1 MLSNRAALRQRRTK
15 DAALDWTPEFT
26 FAERLK
32 MTAIPPGLRI
42 RQIYGREMRRG
53 EREIRLIPFLARAD
67 RISID
72 VGANK
77 GVYSYALLRRSV
89 EVWAFEA
96 NPKMFTMLER
106 WARPA
111 GVRLFREALDDSD
124 GEASLMIPRG
134 SGGYSNQGASLAASR
149 VSGRDYATVT
159 VPVRRLDTLDPPP
172 VGFIKIDVEGHEQ
185 AVLAGAAGV
194 LERDRPTLLVEIEQA
209 HVGRPIEEM
218 IAEVE
223 AYGYRAFAMA
233 RDTLT
238 PLDRI
243 DLDAHHGNAQS
254 REDYVFNFI
263 FFPA

>member
-1 MLSNRAALRQRRTK
+1 M
-15 DAALDWTPEFT
+15 DWTPEFT

-42 RQIYGREMRRG
+42 RQLHGREVRRG
-53 EREIRLIPFLARAD
+53 EREIRLIPFLARPD

-77 GVYSYALLRRSV
+77 GVYSYALLRRSAQ
-89 EVWAFEA
+89 VWAFEA

-111 GVRLFREALDDSD
+111 GVTVFRDALGDSD
-124 GEASLMIPRG
+124 GEARLMIPRG
-134 SGGYSNQGASLAASR
+134 SGGFSNQGASLAAAR
-149 VSGRDYATVT
+149 VEGRDFATVT

-172 VGFIKIDVEGHEQ
+172 VGFIKIDVEGHEH

-194 LERDRPTLLVEIEQA
+194 LARDRPTLLVEIEQVHA
-209 HVGRPIEEM
+209 GRPIAEM
-218 IAEVE
+218 LSQVE
-223 AYGYRAFAMA
+223 AYGYRAFAMV
-233 RDTLT
+233 RQTLT
-238 PLDRI
+238 PLAHI
-243 DLDAHHGNAQS
+243 DLDAHHENVQRAG
-254 REDYVFNFI
+254 DYVFNFI